1 MTIDGANDGKR
12 GRKGFENVFRWNY
25 MEEFILFAAR
35 AHDDDLLHKV
45 SRSLCARILID
56 VN

>member
-1 MTIDGANDGKR
+1 MALKMFFGEITL
-12 GRKGFENVFRWNY
+12 
-25 MEEFILFAAR
+25 EEFILFAAR

-45 SRSLCARILID
+45 SRSLCAQILID